1 MAQRNDKTHEAAP
14 FVFWKLF
21 SYAHFTLKIYL
32 PAYLH
37 ASCLVCK
44 LVQFWFRH
52 IWPFYIRTVL
62 AFSTLPWRTHHQPQ
76 DQIFSFVISLPD
88 SVYRFLNPSKMRLS
102 HFVIQLLAF
111 STDFNLSFHS
121 SESYSELVSHYF
133 YTRGGNSQQ
142 FLAVQIS
149 ERCLHFHFHSK
160 RKSSRPDFWKG
171 VHIFNFFKS
180 QIWPSRFLK
189 RCSHLRF

>member
-14 FVFWKLF
+14 FVFLKLF

-44 LVQFWFRH
+44 LVQFWFWH
-52 IWPFYIRTVL
+52 IWPLYICTVL
-62 AFSTLPWRTHHQPQ
+62 VFSTLPRRTHHQPQ
-76 DQIFSFVISLPD
+76 DQIFSFVISLLD
-88 SVYRFLNPSKMRLS
+88 SVYQFLNPSKMRLS

-133 YTRGGNSQQ
+133 YTW
-142 FLAVQIS
+142 VQNNPMS
-149 ERCLHFHFHSK
+149 CFC
-160 RKSSRPDFWKG
+160 FWMTAGPPKT
-171 VHIFNFFKS
+171 
-180 QIWPSRFLK
+180 L
-189 RCSHLRF
+189 